1 MKETD
6 SRSPF
11 RLPKKINAESIY
23 YLTDN
28 TLSKHTGP
36 LRETRCFTKLSM
48 IHLPRGAIDT
58 KTLED
63 QHTELEE
70 KYEEEEEKVE

>member
-1 MKETD
+1 
-6 SRSPF
+6 
-11 RLPKKINAESIY
+11 
-23 YLTDN
+23 
-28 TLSKHTGP
+28 
-36 LRETRCFTKLSM
+36 M